1 MSPLLNAVFA
11 LLFVLGLIALINV
24 GLRRYGP
31 EKLFYSLQKKK
42 GAKRLS
48 VEETLVLDA
57 RRKIVLV
64 KCDKTEHLILLGAT
78 TEQVIPKAA
87 AKKSDA

>member
-1 MSPLLNAVFA
+1 MEMSPLLNAVFA

-48 VEETLVLDA
+48 V
-57 RRKIVLV
+57 
-64 KCDKTEHLILLGAT
+64 
-78 TEQVIPKAA
+78 
-87 AKKSDA
+87 